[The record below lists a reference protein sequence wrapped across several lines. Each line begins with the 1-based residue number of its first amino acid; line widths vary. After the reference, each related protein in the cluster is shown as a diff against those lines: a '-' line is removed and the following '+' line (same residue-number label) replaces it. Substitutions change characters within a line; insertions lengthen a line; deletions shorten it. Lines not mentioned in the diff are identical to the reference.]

1 MCDLAETAEN
11 KLLGADQLLWLRRL
25 DGEYDNIS
33 AALRWAAEGD
43 DEAALLGLRLG
54 GALWRYWDGR
64 GYLAEAQARLE
75 QLLARLGEKT
85 AVFGIAIP
93 QAKALYS
100 LGIVTHLQGGDAAAT
115 DLFMQSLAIWQR
127 LGAAGE
133 LGAARAAHFIAFMAL
148 RRADY
153 ATAHIWYGQSNG
165 RYRQLG
171 DDWGLSEA
179 QSQMGTLALREG
191 NIVEAR
197 RLQEEALAIKQRL
210 GDARGILFSVWAL
223 GNIARLQGDYPT
235 ARACYIQALQTAQQ
249 SDDKW
254 SLPYC
259 IEAFGYLALAERRFQ
274 QAARIFAAAEVL
286 RTATGAPLPPVW
298 HADYARARTEMET
311 SLGTASFA
319 AVWHEGQTMGLPQAI
334 HHILQTS
341 S

>member
-1 MCDLAETAEN
+1 
-11 KLLGADQLLWLRRL
+11 
-25 DGEYDNIS
+25 
-33 AALRWAAEGD
+33 
-43 DEAALLGLRLG
+43 
-54 GALWRYWDGR
+54 
-64 GYLAEAQARLE
+64 YLAEAQARLE

>member
-1 MCDLAETAEN
+1 
-11 KLLGADQLLWLRRL
+11 
-25 DGEYDNIS
+25 
-33 AALRWAAEGD
+33 
-43 DEAALLGLRLG
+43 
-54 GALWRYWDGR
+54 
-64 GYLAEAQARLE
+64 
-75 QLLARLGEKT
+75 
-85 AVFGIAIP
+85 
-93 QAKALYS
+93 
-100 LGIVTHLQGGDAAAT
+100 
-115 DLFMQSLAIWQR
+115 
-127 LGAAGE
+127 
-133 LGAARAAHFIAFMAL
+133 
-148 RRADY
+148 
-153 ATAHIWYGQSNG
+153 
-165 RYRQLG
+165 
-171 DDWGLSEA
+171 
-179 QSQMGTLALREG
+179 MGTLALREG